1 MNDNFG
7 DRMKLYEM
15 SEAGRKLL
23 PLLPVIAR
31 LDGRA
36 FHGFVRGLER
46 PYDQRLSHLM
56 IETTKHLVRETNAC
70 CGYTQSDEI
79 TLAWYEADFAS
90 QLLFDGRVSKMTSIL
105 AALCSVYFNK
115 RLPDL
120 LPSEY
125 ARKMPIFDCRV
136 WCVPN
141 VTEGA
146 NAFLWREHD
155 ATKNSISM
163 AARHYYSHN
172 QLENKSGPEMQELLW
187 RKGVNWNDYPVFF
200 KRGTYVQRKNVIRPF
215 RRGRPGKA
223 AGQARCP
230 SRSKPHGGANG
241 VRGPRHAAVRQGHQP
256 RRGDFFRR
264 RASGSDGRARRRK
277 KGIARVPGSN
287 NRLES
292 RMTTELVLFIGLQA
306 SGKSSFYRAHFAES
320 HELVSK
326 DRFPNNRNPRRRQ
339 RQLVAEALGAG
350 RSVVIDNTN
359 PTVEERAELIALARE
374 FGAQRDRVLLRV
386 LPGGV
391 P

>member
-215 RRGRPGKA
+215 SAEDLEKLP
-223 AGQARCP
+223 AR
-230 SRSKPHGGANG
+230 H
-241 VRGPRHAAVRQGHQP
+241 
-256 RRGDFFRR
+256 D
-264 RASGSDGRARRRK
+264 ARRDPNLMVER
-277 KGIARVPGSN
+277 
-287 NRLES
+287 
-292 RMTTELVLFIGLQA
+292 TEYVVLDMPPF
-306 SGKSSFYRAHFAES
+306 GK
-320 HELVSK
+320 V
-326 DRFPNNRNPRRRQ
+326 
-339 RQLVAEALGAG
+339 
-350 RSVVIDNTN
+350 TN
-359 PTVEERAELIALARE
+359 RAEVIF
-374 FGAQRDRVLLRV
+374 FGAEPVVAMEGREGAKRGSREY
-386 LPGGV
+386 PGV
-391 P
+391 TIAWSLA